1 MRYAILFPLALAACT
16 AASPP
21 RATNP
26 TAPAAEPATAS
37 VVVTPEMGSPHPGD
51 LAPDFALR
59 DQDGKTVRLSSLRGS
74 VVVLA
79 FVASFCPFSAAAHPS
94 LARLTDELAPRGVHV
109 IAVDVAEPE
118 DGYRSY
124 IDGQRTPFPV
134 LRDDDGRVGLSFVPD
149 GAIPGMKNRK
159 LVVVTS
165 HLVIDRDGRIRFF
178 TLLDTAHF
186 DAGLV
191 HLRDAVNA
199 TLGS

>member
-1 MRYAILFPLALAACT
+1 MRWTILFPLALAACN

-21 RATNP
+21 PAAATAATS
-26 TAPAAEPATAS
+26 TAPSSAS
-37 VVVTPEMGSPHPGD
+37 VLVTPEMGSPHPGD
-51 LAPDFALR
+51 LAPDFELR
-59 DQDGKTVRLSSLRGS
+59 DQDGKPVRLSSLRGS

-79 FVASFCPFSAAAHPS
+79 FVASFCPFSTAAHPS
-94 LARLTDELAPRGVHV
+94 LARLTDELGPKGVRV

-118 DGYRSY
+118 DAYRSY
-124 IDGQRTPFPV
+124 VDGQRTPFPV
-134 LRDDDGRVGLSFVPD
+134 LRDDDGRVSLSFVPD
-149 GAIPGMKNRK
+149 GAVPGLKNRK

-165 HLVIDRDGRIRFF
+165 HLVVDREGRIRFF

-191 HLRDAVNA
+191 HLRQAVDA